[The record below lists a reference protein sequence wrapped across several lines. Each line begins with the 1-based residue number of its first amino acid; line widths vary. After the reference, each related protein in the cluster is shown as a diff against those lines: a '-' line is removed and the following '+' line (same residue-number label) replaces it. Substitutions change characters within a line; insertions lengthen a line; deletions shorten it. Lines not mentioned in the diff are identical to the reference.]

1 MRISGVKTIASGR
14 YDLTIDADLVRG
26 ASKNWLWRAKLI
38 SVREHGSP
46 REIVRR
52 QLGHGETHYGADPD
66 EAIAAV
72 LAKLEAAL
80 SVATTIEDSAK
91 HPQTGAHADG

>member
-1 MRISGVKTIASGR
+1 MRISGVKMIASGR

-46 REIVRR
+46 CDLVRR
-52 QLGHGETHYGADPD
+52 QLGHAETHYGADL
-66 EAIAAV
+66 EAAFAVV
-72 LAKLEAAL
+72 LAEVEAAL
-80 SVATTIEDSAK
+80 SAATTTEEVRGPSGRR
-91 HPQTGAHADG
+91 P